1 MRTSTFCFSTLAS
14 RRFELKVNFVS
25 TNCLLFAS
33 DTSTHIHTHTYTY
46 RRIGRKRKALDQS
59 STSPHAVCEVITRH
73 EFVRTAFTQLRR
85 VARKQITCL
94 VFDFSPFTWLKAA
107 GKAVRTRKYENRNI
121 FPGRRWKTFSFSN
134 KINFFFRWSHFG
146 ELSLIIFD
154 GREKLFNTSYAQ

>member
-33 DTSTHIHTHTYTY
+33 DTSTHIHTHTHTN

-121 FPGRRWKTFSFSN
+121 FPRSTMK
-134 KINFFFRWSHFG
+134 NFFFFKQNKLF
-146 ELSLIIFD
+146 LSLEPLRWAFFDYFWWAREII
-154 GREKLFNTSYAQ
+154 